1 MNAPKLKIAII
12 NRIIEIDDIE
22 LLKSLES
29 LLNTTDKNIS
39 KFLELANEKL
49 QQENEYE
56 TEDFTAYIKEWVKNV

>member
-12 NRIIEIDDIE
+12 KRIIEIEDSE

-29 LLNTTDKNIS
+29 LFNTSDINIA

-49 QQENEYE
+49 LQENENE
-56 TEDFTAYIKEWVKNV
+56 TEDFTAYIKEWVKNM

>member
-12 NRIIEIDDIE
+12 KRIIEIDDSE

-29 LLNTTDKNIS
+29 LFNTSDKNIA

-49 QQENEYE
+49 LQENENE
-56 TEDFTAYIKEWVKNV
+56 TEDFTAYIKEWVKNM

>member
-12 NRIIEIDDIE
+12 KRIIEIDNSE

-29 LLNTTDKNIS
+29 LFNTSDKNIA

-49 QQENEYE
+49 LQENENE
-56 TEDFTAYIKEWVKNV
+56 TEDFTAYIKEWVKNM

>member
-1 MNAPKLKIAII
+1 MDAPKLKIAII

-29 LLNTTDKNIS
+29 LFNTSDKNIS

-49 QQENEYE
+49 QQENENE
-56 TEDFTAYIKEWVKNV
+56 TEDFTAYIKEWVKNM

>member
-22 LLKSLES
+22 LLKSIES
-29 LLNTTDKNIS
+29 LFNTSDKNIS

-49 QQENEYE
+49 QQENENE
-56 TEDFTAYIKEWVKNV
+56 TEDFTAYIKEWVKNM